1 MKTSTNLALTSQ
13 GTDAARKTSD
23 AEEIEPRHD
32 FATRLPQL
40 PHKPHDV
47 LHFANHGGT
56 MRTRTAIATAVLLV
70 ASLTACGSS
79 NNKPAAEAST
89 SKPAATETGISK
101 ECADAVFD
109 LMIDQVNG
117 ADTPDSRPDA
127 CASLTDEQWSQAVAE
142 AGDKVLA
149 AGGTPGNGGD
159 DEAPAEAGFK
169 VGEEARN
176 RGTVVTIKKV
186 READAITL
194 GGATKRAGADAKY
207 VILETVIRN
216 ETKASM
222 DLTCSYP
229 IVNAL
234 IDDQDRRFDTIEDL
248 SDIPG
253 NPECNAQLQPGF
265 KDEMKFVYRV
275 PKDAK
280 IVLWEFEEYD
290 LEAEPAPSLVDLT

>member
-1 MKTSTNLALTSQ
+1 MHARTIVT
-13 GTDAARKTSD
+13 AA
-23 AEEIEPRHD
+23 
-32 FATRLPQL
+32 
-40 PHKPHDV
+40 
-47 LHFANHGGT
+47 
-56 MRTRTAIATAVLLV
+56 LLV
-70 ASLTACGSS
+70 ASLAACGSS
-79 NNKPAAEAST
+79 NDSKPAAAPST
-89 SKPAATETGISK
+89 SEPAATETGISK
-101 ECADAVFD
+101 DCADAVFD

-117 ADTPDSRPDA
+117 ADTPDSRPDS
-127 CASLTDEQWSQAVAE
+127 CANLTDEQWSQAVDE

-149 AGGTPGNGGD
+149 AGGATGGGAD
-159 DEAPAEAGFK
+159 TQAPTEAEFK

-186 READAITL
+186 REANSITFD
-194 GGATKRAGADAKY
+194 GAVKQAGADAKY
-207 VILETVIRN
+207 VILETVVRN

-222 DLTCSYP
+222 DLTCSLP

-248 SDIPG
+248 DYVPG
-253 NPECNAQLQPGF
+253 NPECNAELQPGF
-265 KDEMKFVYRV
+265 KDDMKFVYRV

>member
-1 MKTSTNLALTSQ
+1 MH
-13 GTDAARKTSD
+13 ART
-23 AEEIEPRHD
+23 
-32 FATRLPQL
+32 
-40 PHKPHDV
+40 V
-47 LHFANHGGT
+47 
-56 MRTRTAIATAVLLV
+56 ATAALLI

-79 NNKPAAEAST
+79 NDSKSAAAPST
-89 SKPAATETGISK
+89 AEPAATETGISK

-127 CASLTDEQWSQAVAE
+127 CVDLTDEQWSQAVDE

-149 AGGTPGNGGD
+149 AGEATGSDADT
-159 DEAPAEAGFK
+159 EAPTEAEFK

-186 READAITL
+186 REANSITFN
-194 GGATKRAGADAKY
+194 GAAKQAGADAKY
-207 VILETVIRN
+207 VILESVVRN

-222 DLTCSYP
+222 DLTCSLP

-248 SDIPG
+248 DYVPG

-275 PKDAK
+275 PKDAN

-290 LEAEPAPSLVDLT
+290 LETDPAPSLVDLT